1 MRKVTSGE
9 RLGCSTLAIG
19 AAAGLVGVRFA
30 GDLSDFRI
38 GVDFRAPTVGGLM
51 PTSSCPN
58 AVCPMIARASN
69 ITRRDAMLRAIVLN
83 GETKNWDTSGERS
96 TKSHEITRRERACFL
111 F

>member
-58 AVCPMIARASN
+58 AVCPRKTRAGN
-69 ITRRDAMLRAIVLN
+69 ITRRDKTTRAIVIVLGSCLRN
-83 GETKNWDTSGERS
+83 
-96 TKSHEITRRERACFL
+96 CFL
-111 F
+111 AAKRHTDGSLT

>member
-1 MRKVTSGE
+1 MRKVARGG

-58 AVCPMIARASN
+58 AVCPMMTRANN
-69 ITRRDAMLRAIVLN
+69 ITRRDATMCAVMILLEVL
-83 GETKNWDTSGERS
+83 TDCAMRVLIIPHLLWLS
-96 TKSHEITRRERACFL
+96 T
-111 F
+111 